1 MENEKMENGKENL
14 PVLQCNNCKKEMREG
29 DDLIIDAN
37 DCFYCSDR
45 CLFEDYGQDYE
56 EYLNREDQDSNFI
69 DLGILDIKQSGPY
82 NESDLPEVER
92 ILSDRKSLQIISLQ
106 IKIKKILGEECRI
119 SVLPDEHFLDFETN
133 FDYITGDQLREIEN
147 AITGTPYKIS
157 SVGFNSRGIYFEL
170 VEVS

>member
-1 MENEKMENGKENL
+1 MYIEVKKMENEKMENGKENL

-29 DDLIIDAN
+29 DDLIIDTN

-92 ILSDRKSLQIISLQ
+92 ILSDRKSLQI
-106 IKIKKILGEECRI
+106 KEKEE
-119 SVLPDEHFLDFETN
+119 
-133 FDYITGDQLREIEN
+133 
-147 AITGTPYKIS
+147 
-157 SVGFNSRGIYFEL
+157 
-170 VEVS
+170 

>member
-1 MENEKMENGKENL
+1 MEKEKIEL
-14 PVLQCNNCKKEMREG
+14 PALQCNNCKKEIKEG
-29 DDLIIDAN
+29 DELIIDTN

-69 DLGILDIKQSGPY
+69 DLGLMDIKQSGPY
-82 NESDLPEVER
+82 NEGDLPEVER
-92 ILSDRKSLQIISLQ
+92 ILSERETLQIKSLEN
-106 IKIKKILGEECRI
+106 KIKKILGEECRI

-133 FDYITGDQLREIEN
+133 FDYITGDQLKKIEST
-147 AITGTPYKIS
+147 ITGTSYEIHS
-157 SVGFNSRGIYFEL
+157 IGFNSRGMYFEL